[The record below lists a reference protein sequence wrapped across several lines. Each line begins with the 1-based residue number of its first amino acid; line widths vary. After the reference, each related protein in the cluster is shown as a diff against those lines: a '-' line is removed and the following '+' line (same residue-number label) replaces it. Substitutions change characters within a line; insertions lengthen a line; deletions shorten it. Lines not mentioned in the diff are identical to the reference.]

1 MQHTCPDADCS
12 DGLLLSSASSPE
24 KWSVLL
30 MDENSIAEETQLAQL
45 LEQYTEPQAV
55 ELRCESCGSTRR
67 GQSQVSIENVGCCLV
82 VGVSRSGGVDEANV
96 WHRHRGRT
104 ICSANLT
111 VGKQEFEL
119 VALVEHVSESTD
131 ARSGHYVTWVKE
143 PRNWKKYDDLRSTS
157 MDVLPETV
165 HGGVV
170 LAFYKKADECQQPV
184 KNLEQPA
191 TASGRGRGAEDATS
205 SPSKRTVRAPENAG
219 RPKSPC
225 REAGGRSRG
234 RELLPEEHDGHMEFE
249 EAVESLLAAYRSGG
263 RGACAQQLQ
272 ALPMFSCEIAEQSW
286 EVFCERLRA
295 SVHEYARQRIVAAD
309 AVQLASP
316 LWRTT
321 LFPVAVLFETWS
333 RTSGLPTVCYIDSFM
348 SLVGSLLNKHMSY
361 DVAGFFCPRSFLG
374 LWNSVARLGE
384 KPGFGPPQRSACGGT
399 ARDARLRAGR
409 AR

>member
-1 MQHTCPDADCS
+1 MNIDRVLGVAS
-12 DGLLLSSASSPE
+12 LLQLR
-24 KWSVLL
+24 KQKVLL
-30 MDENSIAEETQLAQL
+30 FCFSSMDPLGRTTNAVTRTCSAWTSCDTCSTHAQMR
-45 LEQYTEPQAV
+45 TA
-55 ELRCESCGSTRR
+55 RT
-67 GQSQVSIENVGCCLV
+67 GCCCLLHPLRKN
-82 VGVSRSGGVDEANV
+82 GQFCSWTRT
-96 WHRHRGRT
+96 RRGRT

-119 VALVEHVSESTD
+119 VALVEHASESTD

-249 EAVESLLAAYRSGG
+249 EAVESLLAARDQAVEVLVRNSSRRCRCSRAKLRNRVG
-263 RGACAQQLQ
+263 RCSVSVCVQACMSTRAKELSQQMRFNWPRLFGEQ
-272 ALPMFSCEIAEQSW
+272 PFSRWLCS
-286 EVFCERLRA
+286 
-295 SVHEYARQRIVAAD
+295 S
-309 AVQLASP
+309 
-316 LWRTT
+316 
-321 LFPVAVLFETWS
+321 
-333 RTSGLPTVCYIDSFM
+333 
-348 SLVGSLLNKHMSY
+348 
-361 DVAGFFCPRSFLG
+361 
-374 LWNSVARLGE
+374 RLG
-384 KPGFGPPQRSACGGT
+384 PAPADCRPCTISIHS
-399 ARDARLRAGR
+399 
-409 AR
+409 